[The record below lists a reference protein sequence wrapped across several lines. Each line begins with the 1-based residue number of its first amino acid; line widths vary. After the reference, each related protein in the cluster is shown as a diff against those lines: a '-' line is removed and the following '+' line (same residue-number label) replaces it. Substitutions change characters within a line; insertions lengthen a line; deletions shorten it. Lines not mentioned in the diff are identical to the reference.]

1 MHSSAVQTQLFVAG
15 QPEAPPQAAWADV
28 TEPGERMARFYA
40 DSTQAHAARSEADG
54 VLRLYWQ
61 RIADLDAH
69 IQLLEPEIVP
79 LGLLMIVPEGTVCR

>member
-1 MHSSAVQTQLFVAG
+1 MSTSPMPVSRLRSANNS
-15 QPEAPPQAAWADV
+15 
-28 TEPGERMARFYA
+28 ARFYA
-40 DSTQAHAARSEADG
+40 DSTRPHAARSEADG
-54 VLRLYWQ
+54 VLRLYRQ